1 MHPSRRGNVLIV
13 TIILVAIVVATGVAL
28 LLVWSDGMVETIE
41 NKTSSTTLQRD
52 SILQPVAMWAAQPIT
67 KYASEHD
74 GALPENKAGN
84 DLIAAYAKSGGRP
97 QVEGADNFTVTP
109 IYRRTGKG
117 NFEIILPTS
126 EIGGKAH
133 LTFPFTAAG
142 KSLAAVPNTV
152 FLSETDR
159 VHDSL
164 EEEPSPGVGK

>member
-1 MHPSRRGNVLIV
+1 MDPSRRGNAFVV
-13 TIILVAIVVATGVAL
+13 TIIVVAVVIAAGVAL
-28 LLVWSDGMVETIE
+28 LLVWADGMAETVEQSE
-41 NKTSSTTLQRD
+41 NSTALQRD
-52 SILQPVAMWAAQPIT
+52 TILQPIAMWAARPIT

-74 GALPENKAGN
+74 GALPDNTQGK
-84 DLIAAYAKSGGRP
+84 DLIAAWAKAGRP
-97 QVEGADNFTVTP
+97 EVEGANDFTVTP
-109 IYRRTGKG
+109 IYRRVGKG

-133 LTFPFTAAG
+133 LIFPFTAKG
-142 KSLAAVPNTV
+142 ESLAAVPNNV